1 MKLHQII
8 WPTVFSPTQSIC
20 PKSIRWK
27 FFLVRSHCLFIC
39 RPLTNRRRESN
50 PGRLGRKRDRF
61 LCAMPSP
68 LLEAFSNRLATNQ
81 LDRNEKKLIFFDI
94 DNLSHGDRK
103 IRNRFVHWKSGAM
116 NFVVCTFWPSI
127 RSLDTEKMNLP
138 WPVGGSTIVELTVNL
153 IKEQE
158 D

>member
-1 MKLHQII
+1 MKLHKII

-68 LLEAFSNRLATNQ
+68 RFDLLADSINRAAFFSSKIISPIAICR
-81 LDRNEKKLIFFDI
+81 KSFFL
-94 DNLSHGDRK
+94 LSFLPLWFG
-103 IRNRFVHWKSGAM
+103 WKSFCCPAPGRIRTHDPR
-116 NFVVCTFWPSI
+116 NFCVH
-127 RSLDTEKMNLP
+127 
-138 WPVGGSTIVELTVNL
+138 STAVLQPLTSYLLKSQNT
-153 IKEQE
+153 Q
-158 D
+158 